1 MRVPSAACFAL
12 VWYSPR
18 AFVYESLGGGAERA
32 LAGRGAARLVKLQQ
46 AHALGKRL
54 LAGSPQVT
62 YSIYRLDESGSDLV
76 GQYPKRTNA
85 VGAKIRFRERRARL
99 PSGQWQATEDIWR
112 ELLERSEWGSIDE
125 AWAEFRRSL
134 ELTRDEIEAVDRFG
148 QPLVEPDY
156 PEGEYEPYFPEE
168 EE

>member
-1 MRVPSAACFAL
+1 MVR
-12 VWYSPR
+12 R
-18 AFVYESLGGGAERA
+18 
-32 LAGRGAARLVKLQQ
+32 
-46 AHALGKRL
+46 KRD
-54 LAGSPQVT
+54 G
-62 YSIYRLDESGSDLV
+62 
-76 GQYPKRTNA
+76 
-85 VGAKIRFRERRARL
+85 FRERRARL

-112 ELLERSEWGSIDE
+112 ELLERSEWSSIDE